1 MGVPFWNNYLSISGL
16 LWTQEVFQ
24 TGVCPKLVPS
34 VRRNSA
40 DKTGKEDWHENRE
53 IHDHGQ
59 FAVGREEARYVTKN
73 LALIQGATISP
84 DKRRGF
90 FCPKEQTDG
99 PPRTRQLCGFSEF
112 VTMRDY
118 AGLCAKIT
126 KHQPGKP
133 AIIAAIKKVESIRQ
147 KLKKRARRRRNAN
160 AERY

>member
-1 MGVPFWNNYLSISGL
+1 MGVPFWNNCLSISGL
-16 LWTQEVFQ
+16 LSTQEMFQ

-53 IHDHGQ
+53 IHDYGQ

-90 FCPKEQTDG
+90 FVRKNRQMGHLEQG
-99 PPRTRQLCGFSEF
+99 SC
-112 VTMRDY
+112 V
-118 AGLCAKIT
+118 GL
-126 KHQPGKP
+126 
-133 AIIAAIKKVESIRQ
+133 
-147 KLKKRARRRRNAN
+147 AN
-160 AERY
+160 L